1 MLAALF
7 GKKEANDHTLANSTG
22 GSSSSEARLSII
34 AEGTTCRGDFE
45 TAGNLRID
53 GKIIGN
59 IISTANVAI
68 GKGGCVE
75 GNITAATIKISGK
88 VQGNIEASG
97 LLVLSASSIV
107 NGEIKA
113 KSLAVE
119 EGAVINGKI
128 AMEINSTSE
137 LNTLVT
143 NKEYAQ

>member
-7 GKKEANDHTLANSTG
+7 GKKEANDHAFASST
-22 GSSSSEARLSII
+22 GSSSGSEARLSII

-45 TAGNLRID
+45 TAGNLRVD

-59 IISTANVAI
+59 ILSTANVAI

-75 GNITAATIKISGK
+75 GNITGATVKISGK

-97 LLVLSASSIV
+97 LLVLSATSIV
-107 NGEIKA
+107 HGEIKA

-128 AMEINSTSE
+128 AMENSTSE
-137 LNTLVT
+137 LNAVAT

>member
-7 GKKEANDHTLANSTG
+7 GKKEANDHAFASSM
-22 GSSSSEARLSII
+22 GSSSGSEARLSII
-34 AEGTTCRGDFE
+34 ADGTTFRGDFE
-45 TAGNLRID
+45 TAGNVRID

-59 IISTANVAI
+59 IISTASVAI
-68 GKGGCVE
+68 GKGGSVE

-119 EGAVINGKI
+119 EGAVISGKI
-128 AMEINSTSE
+128 TMDTNSTSE
-137 LNTLVT
+137 LNTFAT
-143 NKEYAQ
+143 NKEYAP